1 MAVDNANWL
10 LTCFYLLLHYI
21 DITKIE
27 HKQIVTFDEIQQ
39 VGINLSAVFY

>member
-10 LTCFYLLLHYI
+10 LTCFLFIATLYRHN
-21 DITKIE
+21 KIE

-39 VGINLSAVFY
+39 V